1 MTTNKNP
8 FEVARETLRLLAA
21 RRIAPTPDHYQTLYN
36 EIAGVKTSEPTPM
49 SAAAFPEKQLRALAA
64 GLPKE
69 APDQLRLARQLE
81 EALRDGNWEDY
92 KKHLTTFVEDLTG
105 IQRLAWGELI
115 SDLLRQWGARHPGLT
130 TARKRESLE
139 HVLASS
145 SANPENLY
153 NRLQALLRSWGQGRE
168 ADNGE
173 GDTAADSEAEEVSA
187 SERSEAASNSG
198 GSPHR
203 LLSELRELFAFT
215 LETAIATQL
224 HEDPQLSESAKR
236 LATDIRKARTT
247 EELEA
252 FLARL
257 KRFAFKL
264 ELLAEDHAELRSSL
278 LGLLRLLVENIDQLV
293 IDDHWLQGQIA
304 VVREIIDKPLSH
316 RAIDDAERRLKEVLF
331 KQSQLKAGLNEAKEA
346 IKNMLAGFV
355 DHLADFSD
363 ATSDYHDKIAA
374 CADKISA
381 ANDIGQLE
389 TVIAD
394 VMRETRNIQMN
405 AQKSRDELRLTQQK
419 VRESEERIRELEHEL
434 QETSI
439 LVRHDQLTG
448 VLNRRGLEDMFAKEA
463 ARADRH
469 ETALCVGLLDI
480 DNFKKLND
488 SMGHDAGDQALVH
501 LAQVCRESLRPQDTV
516 ARYGGEEFVI
526 LLPETHLGDAEQ
538 ALARLQRDL
547 TKRFFLHDNE
557 KVLITFSAGVTQR
570 RSDDTLATSLKRAD
584 EAMYTAKQTGKNRV
598 VSAP

>member
-8 FEVARETLRLLAA
+8 FEIARETLRLLAA

-36 EIAGVKTSEPTPM
+36 EIAGVKAAVESPA
-49 SAAAFPEKQLRALAA
+49 SAGAVFPEKQLRALAA
-64 GLPKE
+64 ALPKE

-92 KKHLTTFVEDLTG
+92 KKYLTGFVEDLTN
-105 IQRLAWGELI
+105 IQRLTWGELI

-139 HVLASS
+139 HVLTSS

-168 ADNGE
+168 QENSDEANTDGEAEGE
-173 GDTAADSEAEEVSA
+173 GSL
-187 SERSEAASNSG
+187 ERSEVPGAGNN
-198 GSPHR
+198 PHR
-203 LLSELRELFAFT
+203 LLGELRELFAFT

-224 HEDPQLSESAKR
+224 HEDPQLTADAKK
-236 LATDIRKARTT
+236 LAKDIRKARAP

-264 ELLAEDHAELRSSL
+264 ELLAEDHAELRASL

-304 VVREIIDKPLSH
+304 VVREIIDKPLSQ

-394 VMRETRNIQMN
+394 VMRETRSIQMN
-405 AQKSRDELRLTQQK
+405 AQKSRDDLRMTQQK

-469 ETALCVGLLDI
+469 ETALSVGLLDI

-547 TKRFFLHDNE
+547 TKRFFMHDNE

-570 RSDDTLATSLKRAD
+570 RDDDTLATTLKRAD
-584 EAMYTAKQTGKNRV
+584 EAMYSAKQSGKNRV

>member
-36 EIAGVKTSEPTPM
+36 EIAGVKNSDPAPV
-49 SAAAFPEKQLRALAA
+49 SATAFPERQLRALAA
-64 GLPKE
+64 ALPKE

-130 TARKRESLE
+130 TARKRESLD
-139 HVLASS
+139 HVLTSS
-145 SANPENLY
+145 SANPENLF

-168 ADNGE
+168 AE
-173 GDTAADSEAEEVSA
+173 AGDSEALPDSEAEAENS
-187 SERSEAASNSG
+187 SERSEVANPGSN
-198 GSPHR
+198 PHR
-203 LLSELRELFAFT
+203 LLGELRELFAFT
-215 LETAIATQL
+215 LETAVATQL
-224 HEDPQLSESAKR
+224 HEDPQLLEDAKR
-236 LATDIRKARTT
+236 LANDIRKARTT

-252 FLARL
+252 FLSRL

-304 VVREIIDKPLSH
+304 VVREIIDKPLSQ

-469 ETALCVGLLDI
+469 EAVLCVGLLDI

-488 SMGHDAGDQALVH
+488 SMGHDAGDKALVH

-526 LLPETHLGDAEQ
+526 LLPDTHLGDAEQ

-547 TKRFFLHDNE
+547 TKRFFLHENE